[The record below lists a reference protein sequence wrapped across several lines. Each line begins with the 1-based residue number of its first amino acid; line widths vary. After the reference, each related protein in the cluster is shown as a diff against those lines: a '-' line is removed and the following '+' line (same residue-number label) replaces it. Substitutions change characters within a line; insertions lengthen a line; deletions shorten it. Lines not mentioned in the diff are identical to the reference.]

1 LTASSHNGGNGE
13 HIPTNAGNTDVK
25 NGALLSLGSIDNKV
39 IDTLKHNFATL
50 KDFVIEYC

>member
-25 NGALLSLGSIDNKV
+25 NEALLSLGSIDSKV